1 MTPTATV
8 LRDGTWQEISRRDV
22 VPNDVIRLSAGDLV
36 PTDARLV
43 DARDLHVQQAALTG
57 ESMPVEKQ
65 PAADGQSDR
74 SVDEREMV
82 FFGTSVVSGS
92 GTAVVLKTGGT
103 TAFGEIAT
111 RLAARPPATEFELG
125 TRRFGFLIL
134 QTVLFLVLVVFL
146 ANIVLNRDPLESL
159 LFSVA
164 LAVGLTPEFLPM
176 IIAVTLSR
184 AAVHMARQKVVVNN
198 LAAMQ
203 NLGSIDV
210 LCSDK
215 TGTLTSGS
223 MALERYI
230 DPLGHPSD
238 KIALFAYLN
247 SFHETGVKSA
257 LDAAILQ
264 ESEPDITAYQKVD
277 EIPFDFERRRL
288 SIVVTDGAKRML
300 ITKGA
305 PESVL
310 ECCPTWEADS
320 ALKSLDATARD
331 ACLATFQKAS
341 GQGLRVLAIAYRLLP
356 AQAAYSATD
365 EKDLVLVGFATFIDP
380 PLADAA
386 AAIQALKQDAVRVKI
401 LTWDNELVARYVCS

>member
-1 MTPTATV
+1 
-8 LRDGTWQEISRRDV
+8 
-22 VPNDVIRLSAGDLV
+22 
-36 PTDARLV
+36 
-43 DARDLHVQQAALTG
+43 
-57 ESMPVEKQ
+57 
-65 PAADGQSDR
+65 
-74 SVDEREMV
+74 
-82 FFGTSVVSGS
+82 
-92 GTAVVLKTGGT
+92 
-103 TAFGEIAT
+103 
-111 RLAARPPATEFELG
+111 
-125 TRRFGFLIL
+125 
-134 QTVLFLVLVVFL
+134 
-146 ANIVLNRDPLESL
+146 
-159 LFSVA
+159 
-164 LAVGLTPEFLPM
+164 
-176 IIAVTLSR
+176 
-184 AAVHMARQKVVVNN
+184 
-198 LAAMQ
+198 MQ